1 MLAPATP
8 EPSAGLATL
17 PHAWQEIGALHA
29 LAYQDVLLLMS
40 CREAHLTENWQA
52 VIVRCKLEEAC
63 ASGAFASV
71 EELLCFLIRA
81 HVEPHV
87 DLGGLGAVVMEMALR
102 DEARVRPEEAGCVRL
117 SRVLAVK
124 LDHQLCVQGERL

>member
-1 MLAPATP
+1 M
-8 EPSAGLATL
+8 ATL
-17 PHAWQEIGALHA
+17 PHAWQEIGTLHA
-29 LAYQDVLLLMS
+29 LEYADVLLLMS
-40 CREAHLTENWQA
+40 CREAHLTEKWQA
-52 VIVRCKLEEAC
+52 DIVRCKLEEAR
-63 ASGAFASV
+63 ASRAFASV

-87 DLGGLGAVVMEMALR
+87 DLGGLGAVVMEMAMR
-102 DEARVRPEEAGCVRL
+102 DEVRVRQEEAGCVRL

>member
-1 MLAPATP
+1 MLAPSTP
-8 EPSAGLATL
+8 ERAGLAAL
-17 PHAWQEIGALHA
+17 PDAWQEIGALHA

-52 VIVRCKLEEAC
+52 ETVRCKLEEAR
-63 ASGAFASV
+63 AAGKPQSE

-81 HVEPHV
+81 QVDPHV
-87 DLGGLGAVVMEMALR
+87 DLNGLGAIVLERAMR
-102 DEARVRPEEAGCVRL
+102 DEASVSPSEAGCVRL
-117 SRVLAVK
+117 ARVLAVK

>member
-1 MLAPATP
+1 M
-8 EPSAGLATL
+8 
-17 PHAWQEIGALHA
+17 
-29 LAYQDVLLLMS
+29 LLLMS

-63 ASGAFASV
+63 ASSAFASV

-87 DLGGLGAVVMEMALR
+87 DLGGLGAVVMAMALR

-117 SRVLAVK
+117 ARVLAVK